1 MDFSPNN
8 KLEIPETTLFQEL
21 DGECV
26 LLNLANESYY
36 GLNET
41 GTRMWD
47 VLSDSDSISNALDV
61 LTKEYETDEKT
72 LRTDLYQLIDELLKN
87 QLVTISEA

>member
-1 MDFSPNN
+1 MNFSPDS
-8 KLEIPETTLFQEL
+8 KLEIPDTTLFQEL

-47 VLSDSDSISNALDV
+47 ALSQSESISKALSVLMEEYDV
-61 LTKEYETDEKT
+61 DEKT
-72 LRTDLYQLIDELLKN
+72 LSTDLN
-87 QLVTISEA
+87 QLVDDLLENKPVAIADA

>member
-1 MDFSPNN
+1 MNFSPDS
-8 KLEIPETTLFQEL
+8 KLTIPDTTLFQEL

-47 VLSDSDSISNALDV
+47 ILSKATSISSALA
-61 LTKEYETDEKT
+61 LLANEYAVDEKT
-72 LRTDLYQLIDELLKN
+72 LCDDLYQLINELLKN
-87 QLVTISEA
+87 QLVEINN